1 MDVSERIRRWVQQR
15 RRRLRVGFA
24 GDGEIMDLV
33 VQGYKRHSRA
43 IPAAAYHP
51 DRDRARQNAQRWG
64 CEAFYDS
71 HDRFLSDV
79 EIVEYGDL
87 PGARGCAP
95 LAVEA
100 IEAGVHV
107 SFQRPRSAQIS
118 VLEEIAVRARRR
130 GVRARVNDPFLFY
143 PPYGLVKEL
152 LDRRGIGEPSS
163 LRIKVTVG
171 RGGAWPIPGFDPA
184 AGPEAFLS
192 HPCLDRFSL
201 ALYLFGEVERVA
213 AYVNAIDPPAPE
225 KPGQAVV
232 ILMFRHPGRFGVL
245 DLTLAP
251 EMEIR
256 SDYYP
261 VHEIV
266 EIAGTDGIIWAN
278 HCVGTMTQEPP
289 IVVRGAKSYYQ
300 IGVERGLEADF
311 SDAFAASASDLIRA
325 LLRKRRPRSTIAGSV
340 RALKVLAA
348 AVESARARQ
357 ERPVA

>member
-1 MDVSERIRRWVQQR
+1 MDVSERIRRWVQERKR
-15 RRRLRVGFA
+15 RVRVGFA

-33 VQGYKRHSRA
+33 VRGYKRHSRA
-43 IPAAAYHP
+43 IVAAAYHP

-71 HDRFLSDV
+71 HRQFLSDV
-79 EIVEYGDL
+79 EIAEYGDL
-87 PGARGCAP
+87 PGAGGCTP
-95 LAVEA
+95 LVMEA
-100 IEAGVHV
+100 IEAGAHV
-107 SFQRPRSAQIS
+107 SFQRPRGAWHVSA
-118 VLEEIAVRARRR
+118 LEEMAASARRR

-143 PPYGLVKEL
+143 PPYGVVKEL
-152 LDRRGIGEPSS
+152 LDRKEIGEPSS

-171 RGGAWPIPGFDPA
+171 RGGAWPVPGFDQG
-184 AGPEAFLS
+184 AGPEGFLS

-213 AYVNAIDPPAPE
+213 AYVNADGPMPE
-225 KPGQAVV
+225 SKGQALV

-251 EMEIR
+251 EMEIW

-266 EIAGTDGIIWAN
+266 EIAGTDGVIWAN
-278 HCVGTMTQEPP
+278 HCIGTMTQEPP
-289 IVVRGAKSYYQ
+289 IVVRGAKRYYQ
-300 IGVERGLEADF
+300 IGVERGLEANF
-311 SDAFAASASDLIRA
+311 SEAFEASASDLIHA
-325 LLRKRRPRSTIAGSV
+325 LLREGRPRSTIAGSV

-348 AVESARARQ
+348 AVESARAGQ